1 MSWQSD
7 KEKTIERIINE
18 FTTELLELVEFA
30 EHSTGPE
37 DEERGPPPDD
47 ATDYK
52 ITEFMD
58 RLKSELRYLAELED
72 DE

>member
-1 MSWQSD
+1 MGWQSD

-30 EHSTGPE
+30 EHGTGPE

-47 ATDYK
+47 ATLHKVDA
-52 ITEFMD
+52 FME
-58 RLKSELRYLAELED
+58 RLKSELRYLAELD
-72 DE
+72 G